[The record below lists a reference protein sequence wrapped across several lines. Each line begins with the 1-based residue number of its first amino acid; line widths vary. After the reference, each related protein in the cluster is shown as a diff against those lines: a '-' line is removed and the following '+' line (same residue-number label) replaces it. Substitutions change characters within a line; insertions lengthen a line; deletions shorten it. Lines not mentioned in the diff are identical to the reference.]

1 MLCED
6 LRLTRDGKEE
16 HMRRLLGA
24 GGAVLLGAA
33 VIALVGVG
41 FSAQAYSSPRG
52 VQKATSLGT
61 DMTCGKALPHV
72 TLSFA
77 TYADASGTN
86 DAGQQVHPGGNPS
99 WPSYGPTNIFQAPA
113 HACVTMHITQYDSGG
128 SLNNPVF
135 AKVQGTIGDTESV
148 VSSGNS
154 VSGCDGTSPLTFDGT
169 PISAIQPCDVGHTF
183 SLRGLP
189 GIAPG
194 FFVNVPLPLAGN
206 AAGDNVGDLN
216 SDAHQTVTFSF
227 IAGPK
232 GTYAWNCEY
241 PCGLSV
247 AGFGAVMGAYGYMSG
262 YLHVV

>member
-1 MLCED
+1 
-6 LRLTRDGKEE
+6 
-16 HMRRLLGA
+16 MRRLLGA

-99 WPSYGPTNIFQAPA
+99 WPTYGPTNIFQAPA

-154 VSGCDGTSPLTFDGT
+154 DSGKRQRRKQNGRCCCL
-169 PISAIQPCDVGHTF
+169 
-183 SLRGLP
+183 
-189 GIAPG
+189 
-194 FFVNVPLPLAGN
+194 LPLLLAAAASRPGLFSSLSLSISLQEKVKYIYTPSFCYSPSSTAGRRP
-206 AAGDNVGDLN
+206 
-216 SDAHQTVTFSF
+216 T
-227 IAGPK
+227 
-232 GTYAWNCEY
+232 
-241 PCGLSV
+241 
-247 AGFGAVMGAYGYMSG
+247 
-262 YLHVV
+262 